1 MKMRGMYSG
10 RMVLALG
17 LLAASLA
24 VQAEPLRVVSSFSIL
39 NDMVKEIGGDKVM
52 ASTIVPANGDAHSF
66 EPRPSDAKTLAK
78 AQLLVVNGLEFESW
92 LPRLQQAAGYK
103 GPQVVATEGITP
115 LAFEGG
121 ADDHADHDHD
131 HDHDHEPAHDHA
143 QDHQHVPEKDHSG
156 HEHSHQHGSQDPHAW
171 QSLDLAQIYVRNI
184 SKGLEQ
190 ADPANAQYYQGRAKD
205 YAQRI
210 QELDDSI
217 KTRLQ
222 AVPVDKRKVITS
234 HDAFSYMGKAYNI
247 RFIPLVGVSSQAEP
261 SARDIAQIIQQARSE
276 QIQAIF
282 VENTVSA
289 KLVEQVARETGAKV
303 GGTLYSDALGVPG
316 SGVDTYL
323 GMMRSNTDQL
333 IKALQP

>member
-1 MKMRGMYSG
+1 MKMRDMYSG
-10 RMVLALG
+10 RAVLALG

-39 NDMVKEIGGDKVM
+39 NDMVKQIGGDKVM

-66 EPRPSDAKTLAK
+66 EPRPSDAKTLAS
-78 AQLLVVNGLEFESW
+78 AQLLVVNGLEFETW

-121 ADDHADHDHD
+121 GHEDHAGHDHEPAHDHD
-131 HDHDHEPAHDHA
+131 HDHDHQHA
-143 QDHQHVPEKDHSG
+143 DEKDHGG
-156 HEHSHQHGSQDPHAW
+156 HDHSHQHGGQDPHAW
-171 QSLDLAQIYVRNI
+171 QSLGLAQIYVRNI

-190 ADPANAQYYQGRAKD
+190 ADPANAEYYQRRAQD
-205 YAQRI
+205 YVQRI

-222 AVPVDKRKVITS
+222 AVPVEKRKVITS
-234 HDAFSYMGKAYNI
+234 HDAFSYMGKAYDI

-261 SARDIAQIIQQARSE
+261 SARDIAQIIQQARRE

-303 GGTLYSDALGVPG
+303 GGTLYSDALGAPG

-333 IKALQP
+333 VKALQP

>member
-1 MKMRGMYSG
+1 MKMRDIYSG
-10 RMVLALG
+10 RTVLALG
-17 LLAASLA
+17 LLAASLS

-66 EPRPSDAKTLAK
+66 EPRPSDAKTLAS
-78 AQLLVVNGLEFESW
+78 AQLLVINGLEFESW

-103 GPQVVATEGITP
+103 GPQIVATEGITP

-121 ADDHADHDHD
+121 QHDHAGHDHD
-131 HDHDHEPAHDHA
+131 HDHDHEPAHDH
-143 QDHQHVPEKDHSG
+143 QHVDEKDHSG
-156 HEHSHQHGSQDPHAW
+156 HAHSHQHGSQDPHAW
-171 QSLDLAQIYVRNI
+171 QSLGLAQIYVRNI

-190 ADPANAQYYQGRAKD
+190 VDPANAEYYQRRAKD
-205 YAQRI
+205 YAQRL

-222 AVPVDKRKVITS
+222 AVPVEKRKVITS
-234 HDAFSYMGKAYNI
+234 HDAFSYMGKAYDI

-261 SARDIAQIIQQARSE
+261 SARDIATIIQQARSE

-303 GGTLYSDALGVPG
+303 GGTLYSDALGAPG

>member
-131 HDHDHEPAHDHA
+131 HDHEPAHDHA
-143 QDHQHVPEKDHSG
+143 QDHEHAPEKDHSG